1 MAQWKNNV
9 NNIYFN
15 IMVLSINI
23 IVLFSVEVV
32 LMFNGQKST
41 VSLTKEIIY
50 FREKTETEML
60 PVRKSLR
67 LQNRGPQTAV
77 TLDITPSTDKRSVSH
92 WHASEF
98 KVLMVNFN
106 TILTKHYEII
116 ESEIKQICLISGKN
130 S

>member
-1 MAQWKNNV
+1 
-9 NNIYFN
+9 
-15 IMVLSINI
+15 MVLSINI

-92 WHASEF
+92 
-98 KVLMVNFN
+98 
-106 TILTKHYEII
+106 
-116 ESEIKQICLISGKN
+116 
-130 S
+130 